1 VAPFVLR
8 VLPLYLFHRL
18 RVVDLQLGE
27 EPTKGKLN
35 IISIIIE
42 KAVV

>member
-1 VAPFVLR
+1 VASFVLR
-8 VLPLYLFHRL
+8 VLPLYLSHRL

-27 EPTKGKLN
+27 EPTKGELN

-42 KAVV
+42 KVVV